1 MKQSMRMRLC
11 VGLAGFLA
19 SSAAIGGAA
28 EKLPVMVLRSG
39 SYEVH
44 VNPSTAW
51 TPSAVR
57 YDGIQVCLSNG
68 FYGAVLWKGPG
79 MSFIGTGHREGGVE
93 VVTNLTLSVDGK
105 AVPVVP
111 GASYAG
117 DKLVLT
123 KRSLLDRLGA
133 EAVLSVDAKGV
144 GESLRITALGPQT
157 IDGIYVFMHPFTTAT
172 REWSA
177 GKGTNSYS
185 GELLSNNDW
194 ELRKEVDW
202 VALYSPSDTLG
213 AVVSYPEAY
222 EAAGLKNGIWDL
234 TRYHKLYLQPFAKRT
249 FTPGETHA
257 WSMHMR
263 CFRVSPDKWR
273 EEARKIR
280 HFGHEG

>member
-1 MKQSMRMRLC
+1 MRQSRWIGLC
-11 VGLAGFLA
+11 AGVAGLLA
-19 SSAAIGGAA
+19 SGAA
-28 EKLPVMVLRSG
+28 TGGTPEKLPVMVLRSG

-57 YDGIQVCLSNG
+57 YDGIQLCLSNG

-79 MSFIGTGHREGGVE
+79 MLFIGTGHREGGVE
-93 VVTNLTLSVDGK
+93 VVTNLSLSVDGK
-105 AVPVVP
+105 AVPAVP

-117 DKLVLT
+117 GKIVLT

-133 EAVLSVDAKGV
+133 EAVLSLDAEGV

-222 EAAGLKNGIWDL
+222 AAAGLKNGIWDL
-234 TRYHKLYLQPFAKRT
+234 PRYHKLYLQPFAKRT

-257 WSMHMR
+257 WSMRMR
-263 CFRVSPDKWR
+263 CFRASPDKWR
-273 EEARKIR
+273 DEARKLCR
-280 HFGHEG
+280 F